1 MRHHTT
7 ARSPRPAFVARLF
20 ITLQIL
26 LVASAGFTLSSA
38 VTAPLAVAEDGP
50 CGANPCGTVP
60 PDQGPCGANPCGT
73 VPADQGPCGANPC
86 GTVPADQG
94 PCGANPCAKD
104 VPADP
109 NTGKPV
115 APDANAPVAPATTAP
130 AKAAD
135 PANATTSTSI
145 DTTGDRRDKAASV
158 VAAKG
163 GDGGLPAWVIPVGV
177 VVLFGGLVLWL
188 VRRQRVHEDPPV

>member
-1 MRHHTT
+1 MRHHIT
-7 ARSPRPAFVARLF
+7 ARSPRPAFGARLV
-20 ITLQIL
+20 IALQIL
-26 LVASAGFTLSSA
+26 LLASLGFTVSSA
-38 VTAPLAVAEDGP
+38 VGAPLAVAEDGP

-60 PDQGPCGANPCGT
+60 PDQGPCGANPCGA

-86 GTVPADQG
+86 GAVPADQG

-109 NTGKPV
+109 NLSKPA
-115 APDANAPVAPATTAP
+115 APDANAPAAPATTAP
-130 AKAAD
+130 AKAPDAG
-135 PANATTSTSI
+135 ASTSTST
-145 DTTGDRRDKAASV
+145 DTTGSRRDKAASV
-158 VAAKG
+158 AVDKS
-163 GDGGLPAWVIPVGV
+163 GDGGLPAWVIPVGI

>member
-7 ARSPRPAFVARLF
+7 ARSPRPAFGARLV
-20 ITLQIL
+20 IALQIL
-26 LVASAGFTLSSA
+26 LLASLGFTVSSA
-38 VTAPLAVAEDGP
+38 VGAPLAVAED
-50 CGANPCGTVP
+50 
-60 PDQGPCGANPCGT
+60 GPCGANPCGT

-94 PCGANPCAKD
+94 PCGANPCGAVPADQGPCGANPCATD

-109 NTGKPV
+109 NIGKPV
-115 APDANAPVAPATTAP
+115 PPDAKAPAAPATTAP
-130 AKAAD
+130 AKAPVSGAS
-135 PANATTSTSI
+135 TSTSI
-145 DTTGDRRDKAASV
+145 DTTGSRRDKAASV
-158 VAAKG
+158 VVDKS
-163 GDGGLPAWVIPVGV
+163 GDGGLPAWVIPVGI